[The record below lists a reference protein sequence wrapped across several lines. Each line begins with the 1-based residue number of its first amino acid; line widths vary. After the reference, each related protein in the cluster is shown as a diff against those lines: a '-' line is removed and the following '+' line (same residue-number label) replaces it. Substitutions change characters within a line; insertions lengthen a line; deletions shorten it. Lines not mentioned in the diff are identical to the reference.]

1 MLSEDAIENL
11 IQPIIDRQEYI
22 NSYVIRLIADRI
34 RQIGELTSSD
44 VYKLQRLYAMG
55 SDVRLINK
63 EIAKLTG
70 LQIRDIKKIIRI
82 AALDS
87 YIDAKPYYDY
97 RQMPFVSFTD
107 NIELQEV
114 VKAIANKTA
123 ETYVNLSNSRATG
136 FILTDSKNPQ
146 KTALK
151 SITETYK
158 YVIDKA
164 VQATATGTVDYQTT
178 MRKTLKQLI
187 DSGIR
192 GLSWDSGYTQRLDTA
207 VRRNI
212 LDGIRAV
219 NQGVQDETGRQF
231 GADGKEITVHA
242 YPAPDH
248 APVQGHQFSNEE
260 FDKLQNEEDAVDYEG
275 RKYNIGHRCIGILNC
290 RHFTYSVILGVMKT
304 NFTQAQLDQILR
316 DNEKGY
322 TLPNGKHLTKYE
334 CTQKQR
340 QMETNIRKTKDGQIA
355 ARHAG
360 DEELAKEYQS
370 RINKLT
376 KEYRAFSKAA
386 GLRTYPQKMTVAG
399 YQRIKV

>member
-55 SDVRLINK
+55 GDVRLINK
-63 EIAKLTG
+63 EIARLTG
-70 LQIRDIKKIIRI
+70 MQIQDIRKIIRV

-97 RQMPFVSFTD
+97 RQMPFVPFAQNS
-107 NIELQEV
+107 ELQTV
-114 VKAIANKTA
+114 VKAIADKTA
-123 ETYVNLSNSRATG
+123 ETYVNLSDSRATG
-136 FILTDSKNPQ
+136 FILADSKNPQ

-340 QMETNIRKTKDGQIA
+340 QMETNIRKAKDGQIA
-355 ARHAG
+355 ARHAM

-370 RINKLT
+370 KINKLT
-376 KEYRAFSKAA
+376 KEYRAFSKAV

-399 YQRIKV
+399 YKRIKV